1 MKSTLLLIDDEE
13 AVLNAL
19 AEALGDLGHD
29 LLTSTDSAEALEIVK
44 AKSPA
49 LVITDLKMPGMD
61 GMTLLQRIQEFNPG
75 IQVIMVTGH
84 GSIEDAVAAM
94 KKGAYDFISKP
105 FSVAEIEATVQRA
118 LEKARLLQENLA
130 LRDKLRKASIPSFS
144 EGKSPVFRELLEASR
159 LAADSDATILVL
171 GESGTGKEILA
182 HYIAAYSQRAS
193 QPFVAINCAA
203 IPENLIETELFGH
216 KRGAF
221 TGAYQDK
228 KGKFQEAQGGTIFLD
243 EIGDLPL
250 NVQSKLL
257 RVLQEGE
264 ATPVGGTAQKVN
276 VRVIAATNKPLR
288 KMAAEGL
295 FREDL
300 FYRLN
305 VVALRVPALRE
316 RMEDLPTYLAFFIAK
331 YCLKNRRETLSV
343 APEALKILEQY
354 TWPGNLRELENVTER
369 AVILSRGSE
378 ITAKALPA
386 ELSEEG
392 ATLSPFNFKRGM
404 KLRQVEHLVIQ
415 DTLRYNNGD
424 RGKSAR
430 DLGIGQRTLYRKL
443 LEIQAE
449 IRATDVSAT
458 IVSP

>member
-1 MKSTLLLIDDEE
+1 VKSAILLIDDEK

-19 AEALGDLGHD
+19 AEALGDLD
-29 LLTSTDSAEALEIVK
+29 YSLLTSTDSAEALEIVK
-44 AKSPA
+44 ARSPA

-61 GMTLLQRIQEFNPG
+61 GMVLLQRIREFNPN
-75 IQVIMVTGH
+75 IQVIMITGH

-105 FSVAEIEATVQRA
+105 FRIAEIEATVQRA
-118 LEKARLLQENLA
+118 MEKSRLLQENFA
-130 LRDKLRKASIPSFS
+130 LRDKLRKARIPSFS
-144 EGKSPVFRELLEASR
+144 EGKSPAFLELLEAAR

-182 HYIAAYSQRAS
+182 NYIAAYSQRAS
-193 QPFVAINCAA
+193 QPFVAVNCAA

-221 TGAYQDK
+221 TGAHQDK
-228 KGKFQEAQGGTIFLD
+228 KGKFQEAHGGTIFLD

-250 NVQSKLL
+250 NMQSKLL

-264 ATPVGGTAQKVN
+264 ATPVGGTTQKVN

-288 KMAAEGL
+288 KMTAEGL

-305 VVALRVPALRE
+305 VIALHIPSLRE
-316 RMEDLPTYLAFFIAK
+316 RMEDLPAYLAFFIAK
-331 YCLKNRRETLSV
+331 HCRKNQREPLSV
-343 APEALKILEQY
+343 TAEALKILERY
-354 TWPGNLRELENVTER
+354 AWPGNLRELENVVER
-369 AVILSRGSE
+369 AVILSQGNQ
-378 ITAKALPA
+378 ITAKVLPA
-386 ELSEEG
+386 DLGEE
-392 ATLSPFNFKRGM
+392 AWTLSPFNFKRGM
-404 KLRQVEHLVIQ
+404 PLRQLEHLIIQ
-415 DTLRYNNGD
+415 DTLRYNQGD
-424 RGKSAR
+424 RAKSAV

-443 LEIQAE
+443 LEINAE
-449 IRATDVSAT
+449 KREA
-458 IVSP
+458 P